1 MPDSTERRQFLKIAA
16 LFEAGL
22 AFLAVAIG
30 WLIGVDPL
38 ETFRVTPE
46 AISRGVIATA
56 PMLVVFWVSMRSRW
70 KPFRTIRE
78 FLLEWFAPYLV
89 RCRWYDLLT
98 LALLAGLG
106 EELLFRGL
114 LQAWATSFG
123 GLLFGLAVASI
134 VFGLAHALTPTY
146 FLLAAGMGAYLGWIW
161 TGFEEPNLLI
171 PVVTHTVYDWL
182 AFWYVVRVKRGE
194 PGETH
199 PAEGE
204 TPIALDE

>member
-1 MPDSTERRQFLKIAA
+1 MPDSTERRQFLTIAA
-16 LFEAGL
+16 LFEGGL

-30 WLIGVDPL
+30 WLIGVDPMG
-38 ETFRVTPE
+38 TFRVTPE
-46 AISRGVIATA
+46 SVSRGVIATA
-56 PMLVVFWVSMRSRW
+56 PMLVLFWVSMHSRW
-70 KPFRTIRE
+70 APFRTIRE

-98 LALLAGLG
+98 LAVLAGLG

-123 GLLFGLAVASI
+123 GLLFGLIAASI

-146 FLLAAGMGAYLGWIW
+146 FLLATGMGAYLGWIW
-161 TGFEEPNLLI
+161 VGVDEPNLLT

-182 AFWYVVRVKRGE
+182 AFWYVVRVKRME
-194 PGETH
+194 PGDVPDEEPPAT
-199 PAEGE
+199 PAE
-204 TPIALDE
+204 